1 MITDA
6 FKQEILSEIRNGV
19 DVMKSRETLL
29 RYKELGIDKD
39 SMYSVLDSLRDEMR
53 KNGEDELEDAIIEIM
68 DFIIGWCAPN
78 MKIF

>member
-1 MITDA
+1 
-6 FKQEILSEIRNGV
+6 
-19 DVMKSRETLL
+19 
-29 RYKELGIDKD
+29 
-39 SMYSVLDSLRDEMR
+39 MYSVLDSLRDEMR